1 MVATSVGGCFTSPR
15 FQAPFTLANPNER
28 HPIAVKQGEM
38 TLDLAVYPG
47 ASGLN
52 KSQRAKVVN
61 FLADYKSQSSDRLL
75 IRAPSGGPNE
85 TAAMRAYDQVRKAL
99 RHAGIDP
106 RSVAL
111 EPYFGSGDPSA
122 PVRLSY
128 LQFVAEPPD
137 CPDWSENIGRDP
149 HNMPWPNMGCATQR
163 NLAAIGRQPRGFAQP
178 RGETQRSGE
187 RRDVVWDKYVDGKL
201 DHLQARPFG
210 ARQCERSESDRRIAV
225 IADAAYSLSS
235 AAESAQA
242 FERVHEVSA
251 EAPRARPV
259 PRVNIQAFCEDQ
271 DTAAMIEK
279 ASQDRR
285 LAKAHVTVQMGG
297 AQAAAAF
304 YRNAPTPNLIIIES
318 LLDRTGILGELDRLA
333 EVCDPGTKVVAI
345 GHVND
350 VLLYRELLRRSV
362 SEYVVA
368 PVTVMQIIE
377 SISAIYTDPQTAP
390 VGQVIAF
397 VGAKGGSGSSTVCHN
412 TAFAIASGLKSD
424 VVIADFDLPFGTAGL
439 DFNQDPLNGIAD
451 ALTLPDRFDELVL
464 DRLLSRC
471 SDHLSLFAAPGTLDR
486 PYDLNPSSCDA
497 VLDVVRENVPWTAV
511 DVPHLWTAW
520 AKQVVLNADH
530 VVITA
535 APDLANLRNTKNL
548 VDQLKGTRPNDRPP
562 LLVLNQV
569 GVPKRPEISVKDFGD
584 AIELEPKII
593 IDFDAPLFGTAANN
607 GQMIEEVS
615 DKSKAAD
622 GFRRL
627 ANLLTER
634 SEQKSERQS
643 ILGHLLA
650 RLRLTKTRV

>member
-1 MVATSVGGCFTSPR
+1 
-15 FQAPFTLANPNER
+15 
-28 HPIAVKQGEM
+28 
-38 TLDLAVYPG
+38 
-47 ASGLN
+47 
-52 KSQRAKVVN
+52 
-61 FLADYKSQSSDRLL
+61 
-75 IRAPSGGPNE
+75 
-85 TAAMRAYDQVRKAL
+85 
-99 RHAGIDP
+99 
-106 RSVAL
+106 
-111 EPYFGSGDPSA
+111 
-122 PVRLSY
+122 
-128 LQFVAEPPD
+128 
-137 CPDWSENIGRDP
+137 
-149 HNMPWPNMGCATQR
+149 
-163 NLAAIGRQPRGFAQP
+163 
-178 RGETQRSGE
+178 
-187 RRDVVWDKYVDGKL
+187 
-201 DHLQARPFG
+201 
-210 ARQCERSESDRRIAV
+210 V
-225 IADAAYSLSS
+225 IADAAYSVSS
-235 AAESAQA
+235 AERTQA
-242 FERVHEVSA
+242 FEGVHEISA

-259 PRVNIQAFCEDQ
+259 PRVYILAFCEDQ
-271 DTAAMIEK
+271 DTAAVIEK

-285 LAKAHVTVQMGG
+285 LAKAQVTVQMGG

-304 YRNAPTPNLIIIES
+304 YRDAPTPNLIIIES
-318 LLDRTGILGELDRLA
+318 LLDRTGMLGELDRLA
-333 EVCDPGTKVVAI
+333 EVCDPGSKVLAV

-362 SEYVVA
+362 SEYVLA

-377 SISAIYTDPQTAP
+377 SISAIYTDPETAL

-397 VGAKGGSGSSTVCHN
+397 LGAKGGSGSSTVCHN
-412 TAFAIASGLKSD
+412 TAFAIASVLKSD

-486 PYDLNPSSCDA
+486 PYDLNPSSCEA

-548 VDQLKGTRPNDRPP
+548 VDQLKGSRPNDRPP

-569 GVPKRPEISVKDFGD
+569 GVPKRPEISLRDFSD

-593 IDFDAPLFGTAANN
+593 IDFDAQLFGTAANN

-615 DKSKAAD
+615 VKSKAAD
-622 GFRRL
+622 GFRCL
-627 ANLLTER
+627 ANLLTDR
-634 SEQKSERQS
+634 SERRREDQS
-643 ILGHLLA
+643 ILGHILA
-650 RLRLTKTRV
+650 RLRRTKTRV